1 MSATDAVRPRVI
13 VVDDE
18 SSIRRLVQMALEDLS
33 QDVPLELVLC
43 ASGQEA
49 LDALQAGPARLVITD
64 LMMPG
69 MSGFDLLEHLAEHP
83 ELRAGALLV
92 VFSAGL
98 QASAQS
104 RLAALPVWRQLS
116 KPVSVLTLVECVED
130 ALLAP
135 VPVPAPTGTAKDAS
149 DAVQRDSAVEPPA
162 ATDAASAI
170 ELNFAGNSALFN
182 AFDAACRAQFGA
194 DLTQIQAAVDRRDAP
209 EVHRSAHSLRGVLG
223 TLGHRPA
230 AQAARAIELAAARG
244 DWAAVQGPW
253 ATLRDALIRL
263 RADA

>member
-1 MSATDAVRPRVI
+1 MSTTGAVRPRII

-33 QDVPLELVLC
+33 QDVPLDLVLC

-49 LDALQAGPARLVITD
+49 MDALQVAPARLLITD

-69 MSGFDLLEHLAEHP
+69 MSGFELLEHLSEHP

-98 QASAQS
+98 QASAQA

-116 KPVSVLTLVECVED
+116 KPVSILTLMECVED
-130 ALLAP
+130 ALLSQA
-135 VPVPAPTGTAKDAS
+135 PAPASPLAAADGTGSAQPETTVGPPSAS
-149 DAVQRDSAVEPPA
+149 DE
-162 ATDAASAI
+162 ASAI
-170 ELNFAGNSALFN
+170 ELNFAGNTALFK
-182 AFDAACRAQFGA
+182 AFDAACRAQFGT
-194 DLTQIQAAVDRRDAP
+194 DLAQIQGAMDRREAP
-209 EVHRSAHSLRGVLG
+209 SVHRSAHSLRGVLD
-223 TLGHRPA
+223 TLGHRQA
-230 AQAARAIELAAARG
+230 AQASRVIELAAARG
-244 DWAAVQGPW
+244 DWAAMPDAW
-253 ATLRDALIRL
+253 ATLRAALIRL